1 MLVLCHDTKCCRP
14 ALAPPGALAPATA
27 AAAAA
32 RPAAA
37 ALTVPGGQLAA
48 QRLEFLQKW
57 VLHLIA
63 LQQRGAPAGPG
74 VARKPGCWQGKQL
87 GLIDAPIGPGR
98 HTAYLLNFKLLR
110 SAAMTAEASPARKRL
125 GGRLSMVPYAY
136 TRIVP
141 GAESVQNERK
151 ASESART
158 DVMQVCRSTPAR
170 PHVPRLRRQALGA
183 GPALLL
189 SALGQGEG
197 ATACV
202 SNQIH
207 VRDSYM
213 GIKRRNRHRSR
224 QECRAGRR
232 RIICQP
238 ALTALLVSLHC
249 PAVHV
254 ASTFH
259 FARPSATC
267 RRPWS
272 LPRSRA
278 RTRGRTFLPWAC

>member
-27 AAAAA
+27 A
-32 RPAAA
+32 AAA

-136 TRIVP
+136 TRFVP

-213 GIKRRNRHRSR
+213 GIKRRNRNRSR